1 MRKMLLAVIVTA
13 AMAGSVSADGML
25 IIRPAPNLPPMP
37 RVDVKYHHVDVEI
50 NDPVAVTKVD
60 QVFVNPYHREL
71 EADYIFPI
79 PENAS
84 VGRFTA
90 WLGGRK
96 MEAELLDADQA
107 RKIYEDIVRRRKDP
121 ALLEYAGRG
130 MYRLRVYPVP
140 ARGEVRIKIEYQQ
153 TLQADNG
160 TVDYLYPLN
169 TEKYSGSNLEE
180 CRINVRVNS
189 FENIG
194 ALYCPTHVITT
205 ERINEKSF
213 TAAYFEKNVRPD
225 KDFILHFTRQ
235 KTDYGFHM
243 LTYRE
248 PGESDGY
255 FLGLISPPVRK
266 DISEV
271 NKNIIF
277 LLDSS
282 GSMRGEKMEQ
292 AVDALKF
299 CLLGLNDGD
308 YFNIIDYDETIKP
321 YQSVIMRA
329 GKENIERALKFAEK
343 IEAAG
348 GTNIYD
354 ALESACRMIPSD
366 DKPTYIIFLTDGLPT
381 VGNTDIKQIIKNTT
395 GLNEGRARLFVF
407 GVGYDVNAHLLDRL
421 TEENKGVAEYI
432 APNENIEVKV
442 SRLASKISHP
452 ALTDL
457 VLTFNPK
464 ETRDVYPRP
473 LPDLFYGSEIIVLGR
488 YDGSG
493 ASNAILK
500 GKVGR
505 QEVVYEYPARFGDG
519 SSRNEYIAMLWAN
532 RRIGYLLQQMRL
544 HGTSDE
550 LLNEVVELS
559 KKFGIITEY
568 TSYLVTGDRNRRHDD
583 FWYMPPTAARKMLKG
598 KMETLGEEQSGYS
611 AFNQSKNLNTQSYAA
626 QIPLEG
632 EVMMGDKKKRFT
644 NIAQVGNQAFFQ
656 SGSNWVQSTL
666 KEDRFDIEIK
676 PFSKAYFQLLEKD
689 PSLGRYLALGNE
701 VRFNIGSQIVQI
713 ADTGKESLTDGEL
726 MQLFPN

>member
-1 MRKMLLAVIVTA
+1 MRNLLLAVLLMA
-13 AMAGSVSADGML
+13 AMAGPVSADGML
-25 IIRPAPNLPPMP
+25 IIRPMPDLPPMP

-50 NDPVAVTKVD
+50 NDPVAITKVD

-90 WLGGRK
+90 WLGGHK
-96 MEAELLDADQA
+96 MEAELLDANQA

-153 TLQADNG
+153 TLKADNG

-169 TEKYSGSNLEE
+169 TEKHSGSKLEE
-180 CRINVRVNS
+180 CRINVTVNS
-189 FENIG
+189 FEDIG
-194 ALYCPTHVITT
+194 ALYCPTHLITT
-205 ERINEKSF
+205 ERINEKSLK
-213 TAAYFEKNVRPD
+213 AVYFEKDIRPD

-235 KTDYGFHM
+235 KTDYGFHL

-255 FLGLISPPVRK
+255 FLGLISPPVRT
-266 DISEV
+266 DIKKV

-292 AVDALKF
+292 AKEAMKF

-321 YQSVIMRA
+321 YQSGIIGANR
-329 GKENIERALKFAEK
+329 ENIDLALKFAER

-354 ALESACRMIPSD
+354 ALESACRFIPTD

-381 VGNTDIKQIIKNTT
+381 VGNTDIKQIIDNTSR
-395 GLNEGRARLFVF
+395 LNEGRARLFVF

-421 TEENKGVAEYI
+421 TEGNRGVAEYV

-457 VLTFNPK
+457 VLAFNPK
-464 ETRDVYPRP
+464 EVHDVYPRL

-488 YDGSG
+488 YDDSG
-493 ASNAILK
+493 TSNAVLK

-505 QEVVYEYPARFGDG
+505 QEVVYEYPVRFDDG
-519 SSRNEYIAMLWAN
+519 SSQDEYIAMLWAN

-568 TSYLVTGDRNRRHDD
+568 TSYLVTGDENRRHDD
-583 FWYMPPTAARKMLKG
+583 FWYMPAPEVSKRLK
-598 KMETLGEEQSGYS
+598 KSMDSLGEQETGRS
-611 AFNQSKNLNTQSYAA
+611 AFNQSKNLGTQNRAA
-626 QIPLEG
+626 QVPQAG
-632 EVMMGDKKKRFT
+632 EVMIGDQKKRFS

-656 SGSNWVQSTL
+656 SGTNWVQSNL

-689 PSLGRYLALGNE
+689 PSLGRYLALGSE

-713 ADTGKESLTDGEL
+713 ADTGKESLSVDEL
-726 MQLFPN
+726 RQLFPN

>member
-1 MRKMLLAVIVTA
+1 MRKLLLAVILTA

-25 IIRPAPNLPPMP
+25 IIRPVPDLPPMP
-37 RVDVKYHHVDVEI
+37 RVDVKYHHVDIEI

-96 MEAELLDADQA
+96 MEAELLDAKQA
-107 RKIYEDIVRRRKDP
+107 RKIYEDIVRQRKDP

-153 TLQADNG
+153 TLKADNG

-169 TEKYSGSNLEE
+169 TEKHSGSNLEE
-180 CRINVRVNS
+180 CKINVNVNS

-194 ALYCPTHVITT
+194 TLYCPTHIVTT
-205 ERINEKSF
+205 ERVSEKSLK
-213 TAAYFEKNVRPD
+213 AAYFEKNVKPD
-225 KDFILHFTRQ
+225 KDFIIHFTRQ
-235 KTDYGFHM
+235 KTDFGFHL
-243 LTYRE
+243 LTYKE
-248 PGESDGY
+248 PGENDGY

-266 DISEV
+266 DINNV
-271 NKNIIF
+271 KKNIIF

-292 AVDALKF
+292 AKEALKF
-299 CLLGLNDGD
+299 CLLGLDNGD

-321 YQSVIMRA
+321 FQSDIVNA
-329 GKENIERALKFAEK
+329 GRDNIDRALKFAK
-343 IEAAG
+343 RIEASG

-354 ALESACRMIPSD
+354 ALESACRMIPSN
-366 DKPTYIIFLTDGLPT
+366 DKPTYIIFISDGLPT
-381 VGNTDIKQIIKNTT
+381 VGNTDIKQIIDNTT
-395 GLNEGRARLFVF
+395 RLNEGRARLFVF

-421 TEENKGVAEYI
+421 TEENKGAAEYV

-442 SRLASKISHP
+442 SRLAAKISHP

-457 VLTFNPK
+457 VLAFNPK
-464 ETRDVYPRP
+464 EARDVYPRQ
-473 LPDLFYGSEIIVLGR
+473 LPDLFYGSEIVVMGR

-493 ASNAILK
+493 SSNAVLK
-500 GKVGR
+500 GKVGKR
-505 QEVVYEYPARFGDG
+505 EVVYEYPVRFDDG

-568 TSYLVTGDRNRRHDD
+568 TSYLVTGDENRRHDD
-583 FWYMPPTAARKMLKG
+583 YWYMSAPEASRRLK
-598 KMETLGEEQSGYS
+598 KSVSSLGEQESGFS
-611 AFNQSKNLNTQSYAA
+611 AFNQSKNLNAQNDAA
-626 QIPLEG
+626 QVPVEG
-632 EVMMGDKKKRFT
+632 EVMIGDKKEKYS
-644 NIAQVGNQAFFQ
+644 NVSQVGNQAFFQ
-656 SGSNWVQSTL
+656 SGTNWVQSNL
-666 KEDRFDIEIK
+666 KEDRFDMEIK
-676 PFSKAYFQLLEKD
+676 AYSKAYFQILDKD

-701 VRFNIGSQIVQI
+701 VRFVVNSQVVQI
-713 ADTGKESLTDGEL
+713 ADTGKETLTDTEL
-726 MQLFPN
+726 RQLFPN

>member
-1 MRKMLLAVIVTA
+1 MRKLLLAVIITA
-13 AMAGSVSADGML
+13 VMAGSVSADGML
-25 IIRPAPNLPPMP
+25 IIRPLPDLPPMP
-37 RVDVKYHHVDVEI
+37 RVDVKYHHVEVEI

-107 RKIYEDIVRRRKDP
+107 RKIYEDIVRKRKDP

-130 MYRLRVYPVP
+130 MYRLRIYPIP

-153 TLQADNG
+153 TLRADNG

-169 TEKYSGSNLEE
+169 TEKHSGSNLEE

-194 ALYCPTHVITT
+194 AVYCPTHVVTT
-205 ERINEKSF
+205 ERISEKSF
-213 TAAYFEKNVRPD
+213 SATYFEKDVRPD
-225 KDFILHFTRQ
+225 KDFIIHFTRQ
-235 KTDYGFHM
+235 KTDYGFHL
-243 LTYRE
+243 LTYKE
-248 PGESDGY
+248 PGENDGY

-282 GSMRGEKMEQ
+282 GSMRGDKMEQ
-292 AVDALKF
+292 AIDALKF
-299 CLLGLNDGD
+299 CMLGLNDGD
-308 YFNIIDYDETIKP
+308 YFNIIDYDEIVKP
-321 YQSVIMRA
+321 YQFDIMSA
-329 GKENIERALKFAEK
+329 GKENIERALKFAER

-381 VGNTDIKQIIKNTT
+381 VGNTDIKRIINNTT

-421 TEENKGVAEYI
+421 TEENRGVAEYV

-464 ETRDVYPRP
+464 EVRNIYPRP
-473 LPDLFYGSEIIVLGR
+473 LPDLFYASEIIVLGR

-493 ASNAILK
+493 ASNAVLR

-505 QEVVYEYPARFGDG
+505 QEVVYQYPVRFDDG
-519 SSRNEYIAMLWAN
+519 SSQDEYIAMLWAN

-568 TSYLVTGDRNRRHDD
+568 TSYLVTGDEHRRHD
-583 FWYMPPTAARKMLKG
+583 FWYMPPSAARKVLKG

-611 AFNQSKNLNTQSYAA
+611 AFNQSKNLGTQNRAA
-626 QIPLEG
+626 QVPQAG
-632 EVMMGDKKKRFT
+632 EVMMGDQKKRFT

-656 SGSNWVQSTL
+656 SGANWIQSNL

-676 PFSKAYFQLLEKD
+676 PFSIAYFQLLEKE

-713 ADTGKESLTDGEL
+713 ADTGKESLSDDEL
-726 MQLFPN
+726 RQLFPN